1 VEYYKIKIVFA
12 LSLLAIVNV
21 LPQPL
26 ITKNQNSG
34 FKFIKGV
41 DISTLKQI
49 EDNNG
54 VFKENNIL
62 RDPIQIF
69 KSHGI
74 NYIRLKLWHTPVNGY
89 NNLANVLAVAQNV
102 KNLGLKFLLDIHFSD
117 TWADPG
123 HQTKPVNWN
132 SLPFQSLKDSV
143 YSYTKNV
150 ITTFKKNGALPDIV
164 QIGNEI
170 SCGMLW
176 NDGNVCGNF
185 NTQAQWSKFAA
196 LLNEGIRG
204 VKESLQSYDSIKIMI
219 HIDKGGDVND
229 SQWFFNKLNSYG
241 VDFDIIGLSYYPWWQ
256 GTLTDLQNN
265 LSNLILRYN
274 KEIIIVETAYPWT
287 LSWNDNTNNI
297 VGNTDQLLPNY
308 PASADGQ
315 KKFLLDLMNVVDNL
329 PNDKGLGIFYWE
341 PEWISTQTFGSP
353 WENLALFDFNGN
365 LLSSISAF
373 DSIATNVNDSE
384 NTIQQFC
391 LYQNYPNPFNPITK
405 ISWQAQVSGWQT
417 LIIYDM
423 LGNEIVTLVNEY
435 RTAGNYEFDFNLRQN
450 SSLKLAS
457 GIYYYQL
464 KVGIYTKTKK
474 MILLK

>member
-1 VEYYKIKIVFA
+1 VEYYKIKIVFV
-12 LSLLAIVNV
+12 LLLFVIVKA
-21 LPQPL
+21 LPQPV

-41 DISTLKQI
+41 DISTLKQV

-54 VFKENNIL
+54 VFKENNIS

-74 NYIRLKLWHTPVNGY
+74 NFIRLKLWHTPENGY

-117 TWADPG
+117 TWADPA
-123 HQTKPVNWN
+123 HQTKPADWN

-143 YSYTKNV
+143 YNYTKYV
-150 ITTFKKNGALPDIV
+150 ITTLKNNGALPDMV

-170 SCGMLW
+170 TCGMLW
-176 NDGNVCGNF
+176 DDGNVCGNF
-185 NTQAQWSKFAA
+185 NTQVQWSNFTA

-204 VKESLQSYDSIKIMI
+204 VKESLQSNDSLKIMI
-219 HIDKGGDVND
+219 HIDSGGDVSG
-229 SQWFFNKLNSYG
+229 SQWFFDKLNSYG

-256 GTLTDLQNN
+256 GTLIDLQNN
-265 LSNLILRYN
+265 LNNLIQLYN
-274 KEIIIVETAYPWT
+274 KEIIIAETAYPWT
-287 LSWNDNTNNI
+287 LNWNDNTNNI
-297 VGNTDQLLPNY
+297 VGNTNQLLPNY
-308 PASADGQ
+308 PASIEGQ
-315 KKFLLDLMNVVDNL
+315 KKFLIDLMNIINDL
-329 PNDKGLGIFYWE
+329 PDDKGLGIFYWE

-365 LLSSISAF
+365 LLNSISAF
-373 DSIATNVNDSE
+373 DSIATNVDDTE
-384 NTIQQFC
+384 NIIQQFY
-391 LYQNYPNPFNPITK
+391 LFQNYPNPFNPSTQ
-405 ISWQAQVSGWQT
+405 ISWRSAVSGWQT
-417 LIIYDM
+417 LTIYDV
-423 LGNEIVTLVNEY
+423 LGNEISTLVNEY
-435 RTAGNYEFDFNLRQN
+435 RAAGNYKFDFNLGQN
-450 SSLKLAS
+450 SNLKLAS

-464 KVGIYTKTKK
+464 KVGSYIKTKK